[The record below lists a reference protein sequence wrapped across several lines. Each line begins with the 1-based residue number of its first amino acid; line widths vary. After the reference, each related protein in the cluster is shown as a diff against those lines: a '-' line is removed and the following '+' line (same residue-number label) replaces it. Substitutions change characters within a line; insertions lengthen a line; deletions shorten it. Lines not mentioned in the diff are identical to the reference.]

1 MRGGRSS
8 HHAYQVPAHIMFKKL
23 FLSLTLGVLASV
35 GHAAGDVAAGK
46 RVFAKCVNCHQ
57 VGPSARGN
65 FGPQLNGIVGRT
77 AGTTKDYKYSAA
89 MRSSGVVWTEA
100 KLRAFIKSTDDV
112 VPGNKM
118 RFFGIRD
125 EKQITDLLAYLQT
138 FK

>member
-1 MRGGRSS
+1 MQQAMSRPVNVCL
-8 HHAYQVPAHIMFKKL
+8 Q
-23 FLSLTLGVLASV
+23 
-35 GHAAGDVAAGK
+35 
-46 RVFAKCVNCHQ
+46 KCVNCHQ

>member
-1 MRGGRSS
+1 
-8 HHAYQVPAHIMFKKL
+8 
-23 FLSLTLGVLASV
+23 
-35 GHAAGDVAAGK
+35 
-46 RVFAKCVNCHQ
+46 
-57 VGPSARGN
+57 
-65 FGPQLNGIVGRT
+65 
-77 AGTTKDYKYSAA
+77 